1 VFHFI
6 DLKKGYF
13 QVVQPGKRLFSG
25 CLQAKTSF
33 TSKNKF
39 YTLMGVNNI
48 L

>member
-1 VFHFI
+1 VFNFI
-6 DLKKGYF
+6 DLEKGYF
-13 QVVQPGKRLFSG
+13 QVVYKQKQV
-25 CLQAKTSF
+25 LQAKTSF